1 MIKSKVWREISELAR
16 DISEMQYILEHQDI
30 EYPET
35 IEWAR
40 GNIDNDIAGFRDYL
54 ANNT

>member
-16 DISEMQYILEHQDI
+16 DISEKQYILEHQDI

-40 GNIDNDIAGFRDYL
+40 DNIDNDIAGFRDYI